1 MKTTIVATTL
11 AATALAS
18 AVPSFTSLAQCPKN
32 TAQPDG
38 NLPKL
43 ASEYVSPSLLLE
55 ISKKEPNKKFAAS
68 NTAEVTPGDKCTI
81 FNLDLP
87 VKEAKNK
94 VCNLVFDF
102 PENPTS
108 SLKSIAQKMV
118 GGFGGVA
125 DHRRPHGGKPGKGGE
140 EYGHGKGGKGEG
152 KGEGEGQ
159 EHGKNYPRD
168 SPLASSLDYLFD
180 GPGNFKFIG
189 YDIGVGAVAGQT
201 TYNNPPKSGPSPPNP
216 PPKMLPGNSYVI
228 NSAPCD
234 FPANL
239 TGSVKVSGALCSDD
253 THLRYDQGYLGACPM
268 GFYVV
273 FTDVK

>member
-1 MKTTIVATTL
+1 MKTTIIATTF

-18 AVPSFTSLAQCPKN
+18 AN

-43 ASEYVSPSLLLE
+43 ATEYVSPSLLLE

-87 VKEAKNK
+87 AKEAKNK

-125 DHRRPHGGKPGKGGE
+125 DHRRPRSGNGD
-140 EYGHGKGGKGEG
+140 
-152 KGEGEGQ
+152 
-159 EHGKNYPRD
+159 GKNHPRGS

-189 YDIGVGAVAGQT
+189 YDIGVGAVAGET
-201 TYNNPPKSGPSPPNP
+201 TYNNPPKSGPSPPSP
-216 PPKMLPGNSYVI
+216 PPKMLPGNSYVV
-228 NSAPCD
+228 NSAPCN

>member
-1 MKTTIVATTL
+1 MKATIVATTF
-11 AATALAS
+11 AATALA
-18 AVPSFTSLAQCPKN
+18 APGLTGLAQCPKN

-43 ASEYVSPSLLLE
+43 ATEYVSPSLMLE
-55 ISKKEPNKKFAAS
+55 ISAKEPNKKFPAS

-87 VKEAKNK
+87 VQEAKNK

-102 PENPTS
+102 PEKSTS
-108 SLKSIAQKMV
+108 SLKALAQKMV
-118 GGFGGVA
+118 GGFGGDLVA
-125 DHRRPHGGKPGKGGE
+125 DHRRPHKS
-140 EYGHGKGGKGEG
+140 GKGGKGS
-152 KGEGEGQ
+152 KGG
-159 EHGKNYPRD
+159 NYPRNL
-168 SPLASSLDYLFD
+168 PLASSLDYVFN

-189 YDIGVGAVAGQT
+189 YDIGVGAVAGET
-201 TYNNPPKSGPSPPNP
+201 TYAHPPKSGPSPPNP
-216 PPKMLPGNSYVI
+216 PPKMLPGNSYII

-239 TGSVKVSGALCSDD
+239 TGTVKVSGALCSDD
-253 THLRYDQGYLGACPM
+253 THLRYDQGYLGTCPI

-273 FTDVK
+273 FTDVKK